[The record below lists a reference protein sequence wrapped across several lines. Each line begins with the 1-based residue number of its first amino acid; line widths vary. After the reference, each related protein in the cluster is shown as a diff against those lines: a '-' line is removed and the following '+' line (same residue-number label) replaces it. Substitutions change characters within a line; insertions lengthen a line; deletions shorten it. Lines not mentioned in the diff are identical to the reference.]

1 MTQAANL
8 AALGSNVNADGAL
21 NAADLTGTL
30 PSTQLPAGSVLQV
43 VSGTFSANA
52 STSGTS
58 FVDSGCTATITP
70 KFSTSKI
77 LVQVTGMTYKS
88 NGNVTDSPTI
98 DVAKNGTQL
107 FIVMDLGLYTA
118 TATEN
123 SGNFAGSYY
132 DSPAT
137 TSALTYKVRFKNA
150 VSAASVVIQFNN
162 CPTVITLT
170 EIAA

>member
-1 MTQAANL
+1 MAISQIQSASL
-8 AALGSNVNADGAL
+8 ASGVPSSSNM
-21 NAADLTGTL
+21 
-30 PSTQLPAGSVLQV
+30 PAGSVLQV
-43 VSGTFSANA
+43 VSGTYSPNA

-70 KFSTSKI
+70 KFATSKI

-88 NGNVTDSPTI
+88 NGNVTNSPTI

-132 DSPAT
+132 DSPAS

-150 VSAASVVIQFNN
+150 VAAASVVIQFNN

-170 EIAA
+170 EIAG